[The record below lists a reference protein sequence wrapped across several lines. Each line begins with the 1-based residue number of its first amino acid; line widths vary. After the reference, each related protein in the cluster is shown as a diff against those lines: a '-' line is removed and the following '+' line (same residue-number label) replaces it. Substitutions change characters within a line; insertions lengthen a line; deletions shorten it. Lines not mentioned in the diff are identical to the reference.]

1 MRVHRW
7 LQVFVILHLCN
18 LLLCARHRPR
28 GVGLIKLPFGVSD
41 HRSGPYLPNL
51 YIAGNKLYHKVW
63 QDHLTQTVPDVSLP
77 GQNKDF
83 TGNVQFNPFTHMLGV
98 TFNHDYGDSWGSG
111 YALHGVNFHNLPLG
125 KNFKD
130 FASLPTLSTDGLYQ
144 PFSNSFIVG
153 AEFDDLKF
161 RSQAVA
167 LDIPIPALNEIFDF
181 EVETLEKRDEEGTD
195 IFHSRIN
202 FPIPG
207 TDTRLPFKMHFFE
220 RANDPTM
227 NFGHVLPNVN
237 LPLAKSGDIT
247 DKLLTNHANPTFL
260 G

>member
-51 YIAGNKLYHKVW
+51 YIAGNKLYHK
-63 QDHLTQTVPDVSLP
+63 TQTVPDVSLP

-167 LDIPIPALNEIFDF
+167 LDIPIPALNENSFRSSILKWKRSKNATKRALTSSTRGSTSRSQ
-181 EVETLEKRDEEGTD
+181 EPTLASPSKCTFSSGQT
-195 IFHSRIN
+195 
-202 FPIPG
+202 IP
-207 TDTRLPFKMHFFE
+207 R
-220 RANDPTM
+220 
-227 NFGHVLPNVN
+227 
-237 LPLAKSGDIT
+237 
-247 DKLLTNHANPTFL
+247 
-260 G
+260 